1 MSIDKR
7 CVELSK
13 GTPFVFDRF
22 DSISNK
28 VYFYDGILLCC
39 CQFRSFPPKS
49 RGIKVAVNKTEAF
62 SIEAVIRHGDRYSY
76 DNVIYRSCDEQISVT
91 CKVHGD
97 FLTTPHMH
105 LTDLHGCAKCHVE
118 NSRKSQDEILALCV
132 ERHGS
137 RYTYDFSEY
146 LGIIKV
152 SKIKITCASHGVFEQ
167 TPYNHYSMGHGCPL
181 CGRIT
186 QGGKSKSDHI
196 LTSQKNGGI
205 SWLYLIRCTGD
216 NESFYKIGIT
226 VNGVNQRF
234 STRNLPYSYE
244 VIREVKY
251 ISSDTWDF
259 EKVLLARLRPHH
271 YEPLLRFSGYSECF
285 LDVEDVI
292 FAFDSIPF

>member
-1 MSIDKR
+1 MSIENR

-22 DSISNK
+22 DKESKK
-28 VYFYDGILLCC
+28 VYFYDGDLLCIC
-39 CQFRSFPPKS
+39 KISSFPPKS

-118 NSRKSQDEILALCV
+118 NSRKGQDEILALCI
-132 ERHGS
+132 EKHGS
-137 RYTYDFSEY
+137 KYTYDFSDY
-146 LGIIKV
+146 GGSIKR
-152 SKIKITCASHGVFEQ
+152 SKIRITCESHGVFDQ
-167 TPYNHYSMGHGCPL
+167 TPYNHYSSGQGCPQ

-196 LTSQKNGGI
+196 LTSQKNGGK
-205 SWLYLIRCTGD
+205 SWLYLIRCFGNKET
-216 NESFYKIGIT
+216 FYKIGIT
-226 VNGVNQRF
+226 VNCVNQRF
-234 STRNLPYSYE
+234 STTNLPYKYD
-244 VIREVKY
+244 VIREVELN
-251 ISSDTWDF
+251 SSHTWDR
-259 EKVLLARLRPHH
+259 EKMLMTRLSLYH
-271 YEPLLRFSGYSECF
+271 YEPLIRFSGYSECF
-285 LDVEDVI
+285 VDDSIVVST
-292 FAFDSIPF
+292 FDSVTF